1 MFIHYIFNIL
11 LTITAEQI
19 KQTIYRLLNDKVSE
33 LNNILNKIFKK
44 LTHIIKNDLT

>member
-19 KQTIYRLLNDKVSE
+19 KQTIYKLLNDKVSE

-44 LTHIIKNDLT
+44 VIHIIKNNFT